1 MISKGRNTWVS
12 KRISGESYRS
22 TEDWESEYV
31 PQGFREFSSAVP
43 QFEVVDAH

>member
-1 MISKGRNTWVS
+1 MS

-31 PQGFREFSSAVP
+31 PQGCGGFSPAVP